1 MLLSSINSLKVY
13 TRSFISTTI
22 RTLGQQNTP
31 TTKENEDSEDGI
43 VTLEKNPYGK
53 EKKKCILCEHKIKLD
68 YKNSRLLQQFVSSFS
83 GRVYD
88 KHITGLCDHQHN
100 RLIETIALSRK
111 AGYMPVLIKNPKYL
125 KDPKLFDPFKPIK
138 KHSYA

>member
-1 MLLSSINSLKVY
+1 MLLSSINSFKVY

-22 RTLGQQNTP
+22 RAIGQQNTP
-31 TTKENEDSEDGI
+31 ITKENEDSEDGV
-43 VTLEKNPYGK
+43 VTLEVNPYGK

-100 RLIETIALSRK
+100 RLIQTIALSRR
-111 AGYMPVLIKNPKYL
+111 AGYMPVLVKNPKYL
-125 KDPKLFDPFKPIK
+125 KDPKLFDPFKPIR